1 MAAPALSGAVP
12 CSLPGGNRGTG
23 VVPIKNAMHS
33 FDYTPEPEP
42 PAEQLL
48 RDCLALGTPGL
59 LRPPALVRLEEALG
73 PELTRRLLASLT
85 VGSRG

>member
-1 MAAPALSGAVP
+1 
-12 CSLPGGNRGTG
+12 
-23 VVPIKNAMHS
+23 MHE
-33 FDYTPEPEP
+33 FDLTPRPSP

-59 LRPPALVRLEEALG
+59 HKPPALMRLEAVLG

>member
-1 MAAPALSGAVP
+1 VTEL
-12 CSLPGGNRGTG
+12 
-23 VVPIKNAMHS
+23 
-33 FDYTPEPEP
+33 FDPMQQPDP

-59 LRPPALVRLEEALG
+59 HRPPALARLEEALG